1 MLTVAYFCIATE
13 IRFLETK
20 SSSNNNAILKQIS
33 HDKGE
38 LWHSKAVEFSCLYLP
53 SICPL
58 VKHYISSYHKHYT
71 NNLCTIV
78 KIINFIY
85 FSRKTKL

>member
-13 IRFLETK
+13 IRFLEMSKNNSTIIPTITNLQPNDK
-20 SSSNNNAILKQIS
+20 S
-33 HDKGE
+33 E

-71 NNLCTIV
+71 SILSIIV
-78 KIINFIY
+78 NIYIFIKI
-85 FSRKTKL
+85 

>member
-20 SSSNNNAILKQIS
+20 SNSNNINPILKPNT

-38 LWHSKAVEFSCLYLP
+38 LWHSKSVEFSCLYLP

-78 KIINFIY
+78 KINFLY
-85 FSRKTKL
+85 FLARG

>member
-13 IRFLETK
+13 IRFLETSK
-20 SSSNNNAILKQIS
+20 NNTILNSKFPV

-38 LWHSKAVEFSCLYLP
+38 LWHAKAVEFSCLYLP

-58 VKHYISSYHKHYT
+58 VKHYISSFHKHYT
-71 NNLCTIV
+71 NNLSTIV
-78 KIINFIY
+78 NILFY
-85 FSRKTKL
+85 F